1 MTIAADIQSLTPGSL
16 VELFVLDLTSVGGSV
31 LRFHAGVNNLL
42 ANVVWQG
49 VMYTAMPMEVDG
61 FAMTSKGTLPRP
73 KIRVSNYAGLIG
85 TYCKTYND
93 MIGAKVT
100 RKRTLTKYLDAVNFT
115 GGVNATADPNMHLLD
130 DIFFIDRKSAEN
142 RLIVEFELAAAF
154 DVQGVSLPRRQ
165 FIQNVCAWRYRSAE
179 CGFSGGAIAAADDSV
194 TTVLEHDVCGKRL
207 TSCKLRFGQYDPLPF
222 GAFPSAG
229 LVR

>member
-16 VELFVLDLTSVGGSV
+16 VEMFVLDLTSVGGSV
-31 LRFHAGVNNLL
+31 LRFHAGKNGLL

-49 VMYTAMPMEVDG
+49 NTYTAFPMEVDG

-85 TYCKTYND
+85 TYCKTYDD
-93 MIGAKVT
+93 MVGAKVT
-100 RKRTLTKYLDAVNFT
+100 RKRTLTKYLDAVNFP
-115 GGVNATADPNMHLLD
+115 GGVNATADPNMCLTD
-130 DIFFIDRKSAEN
+130 DIFFIDRKATEN
-142 RLIVEFELAAAF
+142 RIMVEFELAAAF

-179 CGFSGGAIAAADDSV
+179 CGYTGGAVAVADDTV
-194 TTVLEHDVCGKRL
+194 TTVLALDVCGKRL
-207 TSCKLRFGQYDPLPF
+207 TSCKLRHGTYGQLPF